1 MPPLL
6 KLSRF
11 NSQASCYIIW
21 NTAFVTTI
29 FSSQL
34 LACLHINGC
43 RRELSKV
50 RLDQKVLKQPSTVVK
65 NISVLPTLFKHTS
78 ETQCFDILLDW
89 MTIQSVSY
97 LLSVVNNVL
106 ECAYFSLGVKK
117 EESYLLNYWGLLYL
131 TNRIFLKDR
140 SCVLKYKCYCVFTGI
155 REYQEFI
162 LEHQTNLRNT
172 AVDPGTSKSGCGR

>member
-1 MPPLL
+1 MLYNMEYCFCHNYFFIPASCLPSHQWLQEGAQQSEVRSESL
-6 KLSRF
+6 EATF
-11 NSQASCYIIW
+11 NS
-21 NTAFVTTI
+21 
-29 FSSQL
+29 SQ
-34 LACLHINGC
+34 
-43 RRELSKV
+43 
-50 RLDQKVLKQPSTVVK
+50 